1 MPVMEGAGTIPQA
14 GEIQASAQLMRL
26 EGGTYCIFHAQA
38 PAGAGFGPLSGMR
51 VTVPP
56 GMGGVKVSAFDA
68 DGWMGARGGAA
79 LVRMPD
85 GGGAVLVTTY
95 RDPARDG
102 AALPG
107 LQVVRLVGSEV
118 PAVAAA
124 APPPV
129 AVEAGEIGAGSM
141 IAHIHGRGD
150 ISAPLG
156 TWMGTG
162 GSGQWLEGFA
172 IRPASGLAAGD
183 MEYQAILGEDW
194 FSPWVDGGAYCG
206 SRGMALPLLGLRVR
220 LKGDAAR
227 RFTCHVEA
235 CFTDGTRLSP
245 REDASVMASSHA
257 PLEAFRIDIQPRQVA
272 TPPATGTDGGAED
285 TALATVPHDEPPPA
299 PAPRVRRGRRTPPA
313 RVPANQPE
321 APATGAAQPVPW
333 WHRRPARHAA
343 PSPTATAPSRDG
355 RRKVARK
362 SRIMV
367 GS

>member
-1 MPVMEGAGTIPQA
+1 MEAAGTAPQV
-14 GEIQASAQLMRL
+14 GDIQASAQLMRL
-26 EGGTYCIFHAQA
+26 EGGMYCIFHAAA

-56 GMGGVKVSAFDA
+56 GMDGARVSAFDA
-68 DGWMGARGGAA
+68 DGWMGAQGGAV

-85 GGGAVLVTTY
+85 GGGVVLVTTY

-107 LQVVRLVGSEV
+107 LQVVRLSGPKAPDV
-118 PAVAAA
+118 AVAAPAPA
-124 APPPV
+124 A
-129 AVEAGEIGAGSM
+129 AGGGEVDAGGM
-141 IAHIHGRGD
+141 VAHIQGRGD

-156 TWMGTG
+156 TWMGKG

-172 IRPASGLAAGD
+172 IQPASGLAAGD
-183 MEYQAILGEDW
+183 MEYQAILGADW

-235 CFTDGTRLSP
+235 CFTDGTRLGP
-245 REDASVMASSHA
+245 LEDASVMAPSHA
-257 PLEAFRIDIQPRQVA
+257 PLEAFRIEILPRQAVPSPS
-272 TPPATGTDGGAED
+272 TRPEGGAEEPVR
-285 TALATVPHDEPPPA
+285 ATMPRDEPASA

-313 RVPANQPE
+313 RVPADRPDIPE
-321 APATGAAQPVPW
+321 TGTGQPVPW
-333 WHRRPARHAA
+333 WHRRPERNVATSAAAA
-343 PSPTATAPSRDG
+343 PPRDR
-355 RRKVARK
+355 RRKAGRQP
-362 SRIMV
+362 RMMA